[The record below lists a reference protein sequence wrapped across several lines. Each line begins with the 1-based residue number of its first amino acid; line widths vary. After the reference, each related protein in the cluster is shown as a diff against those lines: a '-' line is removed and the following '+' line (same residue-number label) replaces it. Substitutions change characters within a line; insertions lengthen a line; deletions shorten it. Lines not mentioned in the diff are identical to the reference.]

1 MLCVRVK
8 VDLEAF
14 AVVTVLDL
22 TAYRPLADRADP
34 RYDAVTRQLG
44 GANLRGFIGGAAWG
58 RYGRPRLPAPPPPR
72 RRR

>member
-1 MLCVRVK
+1 MLYVRVK

-44 GANLRGFIGGAAWG
+44 GAKPCAADFIGG
-58 RYGRPRLPAPPPPR
+58 RYA
-72 RRR
+72 

>member
-1 MLCVRVK
+1 MLYVRVK

-44 GANLRGFIGGAAWG
+44 GVNLRGLLHRRSLRVVSCEGAQF
-58 RYGRPRLPAPPPPR
+58 
-72 RRR
+72 